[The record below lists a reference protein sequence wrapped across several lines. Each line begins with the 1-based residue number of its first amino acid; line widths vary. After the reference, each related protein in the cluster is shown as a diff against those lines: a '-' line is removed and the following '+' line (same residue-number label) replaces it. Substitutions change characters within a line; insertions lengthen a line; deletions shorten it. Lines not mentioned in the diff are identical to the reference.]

1 MTDDLILDL
10 ATEADTTRLGR
21 ALASLLQAGDALLL
35 EGAIGAGKSHLARAF
50 IRALLGEAEDVP
62 SPTFTL
68 VQTYPGAT
76 AEAPEIW
83 HADLY
88 RLSHPDDVLELGLE
102 EAYPTA
108 ICMIEWPDRLGSYLP
123 ANPLR
128 LRLEPLGEG
137 RRAHLSPGD
146 RAGFATALKAAL
158 RAAALA
164 DFIQEAGWSDAA
176 RLPLAG
182 DASARR
188 YERLTRPDGSAI
200 LMDAPPGQADSVAD
214 FARIDRHLRALG
226 LSAPAILAEDEATGF
241 LLLEDLGDALYP
253 RQIAETPAA
262 ELPLYEAA
270 TDVLLHLQA
279 HPAPPGLPVL
289 TAAAWAE
296 AAAMAID
303 FYRKAL
309 LGDAEGRED
318 FVSVLAETLARHA
331 DGPRVL
337 ILRDYHAENLLWLP
351 AREGIA
357 RVGLLDFQLGQ
368 MGQPGYDLVSLLQ
381 DARRAVP
388 QNIET
393 MMIRRFAE
401 GSGANLAGFQTAY
414 AALGAQRALRIL
426 GIFAR
431 LAAVE
436 GKTRYLPMIPHVW
449 AQLQRN
455 LAHPALQDL
464 RATCDRLLPAP
475 DLQKLEATCR
485 LSR

>member
-1 MTDDLILDL
+1 MTDALILDL
-10 ATEADTTRLGR
+10 ATEADTSRLGR
-21 ALASLLQAGDALLL
+21 ALATLLRAGDAVLL

-50 IRALLGEAEDVP
+50 IRALLGAQEEVP

-68 VQTYPGAT
+68 VQTYPAATEGGAD
-76 AEAPEIW
+76 IW

-102 EAYPTA
+102 DAYPTA
-108 ICMIEWPDRLGSYLP
+108 ICLIEWPDRLGSYLP

-137 RRAHLSPGD
+137 RRAHLSPGI
-146 RAGFATALKAAL
+146 RPGFAMALNAAL
-158 RAAALA
+158 RAEALTDFVALA
-164 DFIQEAGWSDAA
+164 GWTEAH
-176 RLPLAG
+176 RKPLAG

-188 YERLTRPDGSAI
+188 YERLTLPGTSAI

-214 FARIDRHLRALG
+214 FARIDRHLRSLN
-226 LSAPAILAEDEATGF
+226 LSAPAILAEDATAGF
-241 LLLEDLGDALYP
+241 MLLEDLGDGLYP
-253 RQIAETPAA
+253 HQIAMAPAQ

-279 HPAPPGLPVL
+279 HPAPLGLPDL
-289 TAAAWAE
+289 TALDWAE

-303 FYRKAL
+303 FYRKAMV
-309 LGDAEGRED
+309 GDAEGRAE
-318 FVSVLAETLARHA
+318 FVTVMAETLVSHA

-351 AREGIA
+351 DRTGLA
-357 RVGLLDFQLGQ
+357 RVGLLDFQLAQ

-388 QNIET
+388 EAVEAA
-393 MMIRRFAE
+393 MIRRFAE
-401 GSGANLAGFQTAY
+401 GSGATLAVFQTAY

-455 LAHPALQDL
+455 LAHPALHDL
-464 RATCDRLLPAP
+464 RTTCERLLPAP
-475 DLQKLEATCR
+475 EPQKLEASCR
-485 LSR
+485 AFH